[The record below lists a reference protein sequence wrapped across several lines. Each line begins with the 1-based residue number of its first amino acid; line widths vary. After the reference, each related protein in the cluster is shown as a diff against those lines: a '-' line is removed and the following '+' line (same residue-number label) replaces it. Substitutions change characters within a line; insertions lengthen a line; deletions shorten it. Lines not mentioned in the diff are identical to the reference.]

1 MFIQDDKLQ
10 LRAAEP
16 ADASLIY
23 QWENDIHIWR
33 MSDTITP
40 YSLFQIEQFLMN
52 NNDLYSQKQLRMMID
67 LKESKQ
73 STGCI
78 DLYDFD
84 PFHERIGIGILV
96 TAAFRGKNIA
106 QTALQL
112 AEKYVF
118 GVLYLNQI
126 YCLIGEDNL
135 ASIKV
140 FERAGYVQCGFR
152 KAWLKTPKGF
162 IGQYEFQKINPDRIF
177 QFIAK

>member
-106 QTALQL
+106 QNALQL
-112 AEKYVF
+112 AEKY
-118 GVLYLNQI
+118 
-126 YCLIGEDNL
+126 
-135 ASIKV
+135 
-140 FERAGYVQCGFR
+140 R
-152 KAWLKTPKGF
+152 
-162 IGQYEFQKINPDRIF
+162 
-177 QFIAK
+177 